1 MAFSAFVLAFWQR
14 SKKKA
19 DGGWAGAST
28 GGPVTSQCC
37 EKSGKVCSLKCGA
50 ESSFP
55 HLTRVVCP
63 SRRQQ
68 APGEPLTQ
76 CLHVHPSKKE
86 FRSLSAKYCFLQ
98 SLGCPSKLKPFVSV
112 KCSPAVAHSTVN
124 SRRSLHSCRLMSPS
138 GACPALCLLEVTAV
152 SHPLPRPISRI
163 LFPVLLPPPICSLF
177 TELTRA
183 SKAAHCLGYWFPC
196 V

>member
-1 MAFSAFVLAFWQR
+1 M
-14 SKKKA
+14 
-19 DGGWAGAST
+19 
-28 GGPVTSQCC
+28 
-37 EKSGKVCSLKCGA
+37 
-50 ESSFP
+50 
-55 HLTRVVCP
+55 VCP
-63 SRRQQ
+63 SRRQP

-76 CLHVHPSKKE
+76 CLRVHPSKKE

-98 SLGCPSKLKPFVSV
+98 SPGRRSELMPFASV

-138 GACPALCLLEVTAV
+138 GACPALCWLEVTAV
-152 SHPLPRPISRI
+152 SHPLPCPISRF
-163 LFPVLLPPPICSLF
+163 LFPVPLPCPISSLF
-177 TELTRA
+177 MALTRA